1 MNRKTLISVGAILI
15 LIALL
20 TACQS
25 KLLSEEGQFV
35 AEDHRIALPLGGSAS
50 GNWQGKADLMVEYT
64 VTTTPQLLQIAGEI
78 VFNREQRLSIFTCS
92 LVLIDANG
100 LTLTVD
106 GIATAG
112 GREDYIQRV
121 QFSHEMQLPPASRYF
136 AFSYNGETS
145 GTGNGGSPNSFWA
158 SPW

>member
-1 MNRKTLISVGAILI
+1 MNRNTLIGVGAILI

-20 TACQS
+20 TACHS
-25 KLLSEEGQFV
+25 KLLTEEGQFV
-35 AEDHRIALPLGGSAS
+35 AEDHRIALPLGGSTS
-50 GNWQGKADLMVEYT
+50 GNWPGKADLVVEYT
-64 VTTTPQLLQIAGEI
+64 MTTTAQTLQIAGEI
-78 VFNREQRLSIFTCS
+78 VFNRERRLSTFTCS

-100 LTLTVD
+100 LTLIVD
-106 GIATAG
+106 GIATGG
-112 GREDYIQRV
+112 GREEIQRIP
-121 QFSHEMQLPPASRYF
+121 FSHEMQLPPASRYF